1 MKINLEF
8 DLTPAEF
15 RQSLGLPDVEAF
27 HNELMSR
34 IQQQMDAGV
43 EGYDPMSLLQPFLK
57 TPFMPTAFQDSLK
70 GNFQDNLSQGMTSFG
85 HYQQMMLDMLRQ
97 AQAAASKSQKT
108 DEGEKTG
115 KGMSADEPA
124 SASSR
129 SHRK

>member
-1 MKINLEF
+1 MKINIEF

-34 IQQQMDAGV
+34 IQQQMDAGA

-70 GNFQDNLSQGMTSFG
+70 GNFQDNLSQGMTHFG
-85 HYQQMMLDMLRQ
+85 NYQQMMLDMLRQ
-97 AQAAASKSQKT
+97 AQTAASKSQKT
-108 DEGEKTG
+108 DDGEKTG
-115 KGMSADEPA
+115 KGKSADEPA